1 MKKSISVFGC
11 VPLSFFPFIIE
22 NSARLPHQPA
32 LISSVHTALL
42 LSEAKTWEEEFVF
55 LLWLE
60 GSFIT
65 SEEISLSWVYLHISW
80 LSCSPQQESAVLSD
94 SALWTLL
101 Q

>member
-1 MKKSISVFGC
+1 M
-11 VPLSFFPFIIE
+11 
-22 NSARLPHQPA
+22 
-32 LISSVHTALL
+32 LL
-42 LSEAKTWEEEFVF
+42 LNEARTWEEELVF

-65 SEEISLSWVYLHISW
+65 SEEVSLSWVYLPTPW

-101 Q
+101 QWLLIDW